1 MLMLK
6 VAAVRRSRPT
16 ADDRVSSL
24 GSVPKKSPKKAANSD
39 GNLTFLKK
47 KKQKDIRKK

>member
-47 KKQKDIRKK
+47 KKQRDIRKK